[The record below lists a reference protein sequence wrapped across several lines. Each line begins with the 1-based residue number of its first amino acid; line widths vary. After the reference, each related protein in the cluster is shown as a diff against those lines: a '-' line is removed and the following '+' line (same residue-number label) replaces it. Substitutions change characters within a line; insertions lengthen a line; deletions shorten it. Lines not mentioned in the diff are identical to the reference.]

1 MALEYEV
8 RPEYQSMSLD
18 QLLDSPV
25 KCFEGVGDTQNDIL
39 NRYFSITTVRQLA
52 NMPYFL
58 WALGI
63 QELAL
68 TGGESSSTPINQF
81 SQTEA
86 LKFSVTGHDQ
96 GKNAVELL
104 NSPVNVLDGLTPAQ
118 NLALYDSFRVTNV
131 VQLAHNRIMLEAR
144 VIEYL
149 QKHPELIQAVE
160 GPDKDEVASILGAD
174 TQVASSGDEA
184 QGMLT
189 GDKEPHALRE
199 MAGEIGDHVRG
210 RIDALK
216 DRAAERARDLASS
229 TDMPSEGEITEG
241 IESRRMATGA
251 SGSRED
257 ALRAIRERTEAT
269 RVQPVTTGTP
279 IRGLIPELPRGP
291 SCR

>member
-8 RPEYQSMSLD
+8 RAEYQSMSLD

-25 KCFEGVGDTQNDIL
+25 TCFEGVGDTQNDIL

-68 TGGESSSTPINQF
+68 SGGSSSTTPI
-81 SQTEA
+81 SQLSQSEP
-86 LKFSVTGHDQ
+86 LKFSVTDHDK
-96 GKNAVELL
+96 GKTAVELL
-104 NSPVNVLDGLTPAQ
+104 NAPVNVLDGLTPAQ

-149 QKHPELIQAVE
+149 EKHPELIQSGE
-160 GPDKDEVASILGAD
+160 GPDRDEVASILGTD
-174 TQVASSGDEA
+174 TQIATSGDEA

-189 GDKEPHALRE
+189 GESATEDLRE
-199 MAGEIGDHVRG
+199 MAGQLNEHVRG

-216 DRAAERARDLASS
+216 DRAAERARELASS
-229 TDMPSEGEITEG
+229 TDLPSENEISEG
-241 IESRRMATGA
+241 IESRRIATGA
-251 SGSRED
+251 STTRED
-257 ALRAIRERTEAT
+257 ALRAIRERTEST
-269 RVQPVTTGTP
+269 RVQSVAPSGTD
-279 IRGLIPELPRGP
+279 RLDA
-291 SCR
+291 